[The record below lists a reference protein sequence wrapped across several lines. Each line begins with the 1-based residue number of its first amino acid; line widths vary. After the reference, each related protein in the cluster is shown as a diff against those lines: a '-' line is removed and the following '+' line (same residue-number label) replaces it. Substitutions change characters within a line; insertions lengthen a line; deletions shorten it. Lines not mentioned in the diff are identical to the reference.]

1 MSRLGLGR
9 ELGGD
14 TAGTA
19 DSQKPKGCYVPCNVT
34 LGNTPVVTGEGAE
47 RDGLVFEGQAGHET
61 APGGW

>member
-34 LGNTPVVTGEGAE
+34 LGNTPVVTREGAE
-47 RDGLVFEGQAGHET
+47 REELVCEGQAGHET